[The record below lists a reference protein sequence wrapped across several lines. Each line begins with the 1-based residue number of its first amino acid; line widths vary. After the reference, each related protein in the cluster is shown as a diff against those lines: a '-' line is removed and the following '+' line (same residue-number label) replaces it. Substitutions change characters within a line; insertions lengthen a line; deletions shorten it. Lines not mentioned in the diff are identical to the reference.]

1 MRDRIANGAIT
12 ENCSIRRVLVRLP
25 AVRLARRLAL
35 RVIALS
41 CAIATLLASGA
52 DAHADPSTTTIA
64 QGYELGETQHPR
76 SIAMGSANQ
85 VFGGST
91 SAIYGN
97 PANLPLYRIYHV
109 EALGGFSPEARRQM
123 YGAAIADSSTSR
135 LAGGFGGSWS
145 QMDPDGIKR
154 NTTDLRL
161 SLAYPLGDRFSLG
174 LTGRYIRVGQRVSSG
189 PFGASYASDGT
200 KDEPLVS
207 EFTIDAGAGFQVTE
221 NVRIGLT
228 GKNLTA
234 PGTALIPLILA
245 GGIGY
250 SNGTF
255 TLEANAHADFT
266 TWGSARGRYMLGG
279 EYLIADRFPVRL
291 GYRYDDGFKAHS
303 IGLGA
308 GYVDRRFSVEL
319 GGRRDIVAD
328 YPATMI
334 SLGLRFFIDNGGAT
348 GSDSGDGG
356 GGI

>member
-1 MRDRIANGAIT
+1 MVALVAPSIAA
-12 ENCSIRRVLVRLP
+12 
-25 AVRLARRLAL
+25 
-35 RVIALS
+35 
-41 CAIATLLASGA
+41 
-52 DAHADPSTTTIA
+52 ADPSSTTIA

-76 SIAMGSANQ
+76 TIAMGSANQ
-85 VFGGST
+85 AFGGST
-91 SAIYGN
+91 SAIFGN
-97 PANLPLYRIYHV
+97 PANLPLYRIYHI
-109 EALGGFSPEARRQM
+109 EAMGGFSPEARRQM

-161 SLAYPLGDRFSLG
+161 TLAYPLGDRFSLG

-189 PFGASYASDGT
+189 PFGASFASDGT
-200 KDEPLVS
+200 KDEPLVN
-207 EFTIDAGAGFQVTE
+207 EFTVDAGAGIQLSE
-221 NVRIGLT
+221 NVRIGIT
-228 GKNLTA
+228 GRNLTA

-255 TLEANAHADFT
+255 TVEGDAFADFT

-279 EYLIADRFPVRL
+279 EYFIADRFPVRL
-291 GYRYDDGFKAHS
+291 GYRYDDGMKTHS

-308 GYVDRRFSVEL
+308 GYVDRRFSVEV
-319 GGRRDIVAD
+319 GARRDIVAD

-334 SLGLRFFIDNGGAT
+334 SIGVRFFIDGGGAT
-348 GSDSGDGG
+348 GAGGGEGGGDG
-356 GGI
+356 I

>member
-1 MRDRIANGAIT
+1 MR
-12 ENCSIRRVLVRLP
+12 LVR
-25 AVRLARRLAL
+25 RRILAL
-35 RVIALS
+35 ALS
-41 CAIATLLASGA
+41 LVGLLQAERAS
-52 DAHADPSTTTIA
+52 ADPSSTTIA

-97 PANLPLYRIYHV
+97 PANLPLYRIYHI
-109 EALGGFSPEARRQM
+109 EALGGFGPEARRQM

-161 SLAYPLGDRFSLG
+161 TLAYPLGDRFSLG

-189 PFGASYASDGT
+189 PFGASYASDGS
-200 KDEPLVS
+200 KDEPLVN
-207 EFTIDAGAGFQVTE
+207 EFTVDAGAGFQVTE

-234 PGTALIPLILA
+234 PGTALVPLILA

-255 TLEANAHADFT
+255 TIEGNAHSDFT
-266 TWGSARGRYMLGG
+266 TWGSARGRYMLGA
-279 EYLIADRFPVRL
+279 EYLVADRFPLRI
-291 GYRYDDGFKAHS
+291 GYRYDDGMKTHALGF
-303 IGLGA
+303 GA

-319 GGRRDIVAD
+319 GARRDIVAD
-328 YPATMI
+328 YPSTMVSI
-334 SLGLRFFIDNGGAT
+334 GLRFFIDSGGAT
-348 GSDSGDGG
+348 GSGGDDGG